1 MTIRRSVLVVG
12 GSGGIGAAAARALAS
27 SFDHVCL
34 TYCSNE
40 DAANNVAS
48 EIRVAGVT
56 AACVPLDLGMPASCS
71 AAVGAAA
78 GGFELA
84 GVVFAA
90 APRFRMDYT
99 SRIPP
104 EELVEMLTIEAGG
117 FSRICH
123 AAIPHLRRT
132 AGGIVAVTSAALNR
146 HVPKD
151 TLSTAPKAAIEAM
164 VRALA
169 REEGRFGVRA
179 NSVRVGVV
187 DGGMFH
193 HFAGSDGAI
202 DEAWVSAATENVA
215 LRRLGTPDEVGAV
228 IAFLLSAG
236 ATYVSGQAI
245 AVDGGFAI

>member
-1 MTIRRSVLVVG
+1 
-12 GSGGIGAAAARALAS
+12 
-27 SFDHVCL
+27 
-34 TYCSNE
+34 
-40 DAANNVAS
+40 
-48 EIRVAGVT
+48 
-56 AACVPLDLGMPASCS
+56 
-71 AAVGAAA
+71 
-78 GGFELA
+78 
-84 GVVFAA
+84 
-90 APRFRMDYT
+90 MDYT